1 MLLDE
6 VSAGSR
12 TSALHSGSLAV
23 AAYWS
28 CVIYGSYIIA
38 GQFRLYCST
47 HRRFPAATITAT
59 TTTTTITTVPGG
71 GGSSSVVGIRSS
83 GSGSSSSA
91 ACICLMRDWWQ
102 F

>member
-59 TTTTTITTVPGG
+59 TTTITTVPGG